1 MSVALTGPLPPSA
14 TGHRCTGPQPAGTLS
29 LAGRWRARAPRL
41 STFTYSYFPA
51 GLAPGTATG
60 TGHLSSSRSRSLA
73 RASLTEI
80 SREID
85 HRSPNHRTHPVTRT
99 ETRPVQVPRL
109 HLQVYHARSW
119 AAYLLCSVHAR
130 PAVQVGTGAIYM
142 YVGPWRHVPAAYV
155 RARAVVNE
163 SMNWWLAISTSPS
176 GWFQKKKKKDLSVR
190 CGGAWAVRTDARSK
204 LA

>member
-14 TGHRCTGPQPAGTLS
+14 TGHRCTVPQPAGTLS

-60 TGHLSSSRSRSLA
+60 TGHLSSSRACKSHGDQPGDRSP
-73 RASLTEI
+73 LTE
-80 SREID
+80 SS
-85 HRSPNHRTHPVTRT
+85 HSPGHSYRNT
-99 ETRPVQVPRL
+99 
-109 HLQVYHARSW
+109 A
-119 AAYLLCSVHAR
+119 
-130 PAVQVGTGAIYM
+130 GTGAAPTPTSIPREIMGSVLALFRARAPRGTGRHGCYIYM

-155 RARAVVNE
+155 RARARARAVVNE

-176 GWFQKKKKKDLSVR
+176 VCFKKKKKDLSVR